1 MNKVKNWSEKISLR
15 KKWLLFVLAL
25 LIGTGAIIGVKPF
38 GTMAMAETFAT
49 SEKETY
55 YYVSFQS
62 QTADGHYA
70 DLGFS
75 VPFSIHFGNKLTN
88 SDTKKEVASWD
99 ETVLSSEMKKVGDM
113 AYLTTK
119 GYKLYARDVVQKLEP
134 SVYHYANLSGAPENA
149 DYYLG
154 YSTLGQRTIRQ
165 DGQDLDCYTLSYPI
179 LKLNRNVQKV
189 KVDYEGALTEET
201 KKAIQENV
209 LAANPNMPMRR
220 VVSMTDQTLSISNIG
235 RDDALTFKVEDLI
248 TRVKSEGTTT
258 GEPTTSE
265 STTSEP
271 TTSEPATSEP
281 TTSETPSESTTTPDT
296 KPEEKPTEPAPTEK
310 PADDAKIEELTKER
324 DELQKTIDELKEEL
338 DGKNTLNAEQEKK
351 LNDLTGKVDTL
362 QKTLEEA
369 KKACEAKT
377 DSKEKEALTRAL
389 DALSKSIDGLE
400 KNVSQ
405 LNTQKDKVT
414 TTQPSATTKTPT
426 VNQTPVT
433 MPSASG
439 NTSTK
444 VAQTGGSTSTQ
455 GTSSTTPVKTET
467 TSSNASNNSAST
479 GTTENKQEA
488 VIRYP
493 NKLTPKTPANLANS
507 SSGTTGEQPQVTTKG
522 VASDPSKA
530 RGTVTENVD
539 NGNKDYPI
547 HHGDGT
553 DAQAVASD
561 GNAVLREQ
569 YSADARQFVT
579 FTTKS
584 GKTFHLIINH
594 DEDSENVLLLTE
606 VDEDDLLNMVEKK
619 EEPKVVKEEPVQKV
633 EETQPVKKEEPQPKS
648 NLGTILLM
656 ILVVGG
662 VAGAGYYFKV
672 VKAKE
677 KKELEELEE
686 PEDDYYSEAEEPD
699 AESES
704 EEPKEN
710 DELL

>member
-25 LIGTGAIIGVKPF
+25 LIGTGAVIGVKPF

-70 DLGFS
+70 DLGFT

-134 SVYHYANLSGAPENA
+134 SVYYYANLSSAPENA

-201 KKAIQENV
+201 KKVIQENV

-248 TRVKSEGTTT
+248 IRVKSEGTS
-258 GEPTTSE
+258 TSE
-265 STTSEP
+265 SATSEP
-271 TTSEPATSEP
+271 TTSEPA
-281 TTSETPSESTTTPDT
+281 TSETPSESTTTPDT
-296 KPEEKPTEPAPTEK
+296 KSEEKPTESTKPTEPAPTEK
-310 PADDAKIEELTKER
+310 PADDTKIEKLTKER
-324 DELQKTIDELKEEL
+324 DELQKTIDELKKEL

-377 DSKEKEALTRAL
+377 DSKEKEALTSAL

-400 KNVSQ
+400 KNISQ
-405 LNTQKDKVT
+405 LNAQKDKVT
-414 TTQPSATTKTPT
+414 TTQPSAMTKTPT
-426 VNQTPVT
+426 VNQTPLT
-433 MPSASG
+433 TPSASG
-439 NTSTK
+439 NTSSK
-444 VAQTGGSTSTQ
+444 VAQTGGSASTQ
-455 GTSSTTPVKTET
+455 GMSSTTPTKTEMM
-467 TSSNASNNSAST
+467 TSSTASANETNTS
-479 GTTENKQEA
+479 TTENKQEA

-507 SSGTTGEQPQVTTKG
+507 SSGTSSNQPQVTTKG

-619 EEPKVVKEEPVQKV
+619 EEPKVVKEELVQKV

-656 ILVVGG
+656 ILVASG

-710 DELL
+710 EELL